1 MKSETNRK
9 IPWNGYIATVNNL
22 LTILIDD
29 PIIYIHIHMHLGH
42 LADETDNYSDIL
54 LQFIDTSLAVISHL
68 FVHAG

>member
-1 MKSETNRK
+1 M
-9 IPWNGYIATVNNL
+9 
-22 LTILIDD
+22 DD